1 LKKFD
6 IEFSFLIVSLYH
18 DWNYH
23 PQAGSGDNEQRRD
36 ELTMTSYQAREI
48 VQQLCTQAG
57 ITLNGSGPAD
67 IRVHNENLYERV
79 LKGGSLTLGE
89 SYMDGWWECEALDQ
103 FFDTLLR
110 ALMLQKLKGNWNL
123 LWPILRARIFNLQSR
138 SRSFQVGVKH
148 YDIGNDLYKA
158 MLDSNMLYTC
168 GYWKDA
174 RTLDEAQVAKMD
186 LVCRKIELEPGMTV
200 LELGCGW
207 GTFARYAAQ
216 QYGAHVTAVTVSR
229 EQVSLGRELCRGLP
243 VEITLDDYRNAR
255 GTYDRVV
262 SIGVM
267 EHVGSRNYRTYMKTV
282 DRTLKDDGI
291 AFFHTIG
298 GNTSRF
304 NGDPWLH
311 KYIFPNGMIPSIA
324 QLARAME
331 GLFIMED
338 WHNFGPDY
346 DTTLMSWHERFERAW
361 PELRDT
367 YGERFHRMWRYYLLS
382 CAGAFRSRYC
392 QVWQV
397 VMTRPSRKQPRC
409 RIC

>member
-1 LKKFD
+1 
-6 IEFSFLIVSLYH
+6 
-18 DWNYH
+18 
-23 PQAGSGDNEQRRD
+23 
-36 ELTMTSYQAREI
+36 MTSYQAREI

-67 IRVHNENLYERV
+67 IRVHNENLYERI
-79 LKGGSLTLGE
+79 LKGGSLALGE

-110 ALMLQKLKGNWNL
+110 ARMLQKLKGNWNL
-123 LWPILRARIFNLQSR
+123 LWPILRARVFNLQSR

-229 EQVSLGRELCRGLP
+229 EQVSLGRDLCRGLP
-243 VEITLDDYRNAR
+243 VEITLDDYRNVR

-346 DTTLMSWHERFERAW
+346 DATLMSWHERFERAW